1 VAGGSSATGST
12 SAPSLSSPRGPSG
25 RAVDSPSVSGPPDSS
40 PEPRSIDST
49 AGELVP
55 LHGEHVAQVRPL
67 PSPLEAPLLPIDR
80 PPVSL
85 PATIAAA
92 TGGFLLGVA
101 TFLLVRVLRR
111 PSAARGLARRRGRIV
126 AGRRGL
132 EVQSTRSFLVDV
144 HQLKR

>member
-1 VAGGSSATGST
+1 M
-12 SAPSLSSPRGPSG
+12 
-25 RAVDSPSVSGPPDSS
+25 SGPPDSS
-40 PEPRSIDST
+40 SEPESIDST

-55 LHGEHVAQVRPL
+55 LHGEHVAQARPL
-67 PSPLEAPLLPIDR
+67 PSPPEAPLLPIES

-111 PSAARGLARRRGRIV
+111 PSAAPRLARRRARIV
-126 AGRRGL
+126 ARQRGL
-132 EVQSTRSFLVDV
+132 EVHSTRSFLVDV